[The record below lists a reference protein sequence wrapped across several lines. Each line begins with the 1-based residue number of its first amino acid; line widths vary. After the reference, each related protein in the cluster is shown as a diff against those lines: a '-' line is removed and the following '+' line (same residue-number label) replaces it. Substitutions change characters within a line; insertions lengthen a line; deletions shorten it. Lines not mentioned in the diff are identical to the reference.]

1 MSRSPA
7 SSEVPGPPLRAPQVL
22 LFDLGRVLVDFD
34 FGRAL
39 EAWAPHSA
47 LPPEALRLA
56 FRHDEAYERHER
68 GELAAAQYFAHLA
81 TTLQLDASP
90 AQIEQGWNA
99 IFLGEILQTRRIVEH
114 LRGRLPCHVF
124 SNTNAS
130 HIAACRARFPALFSA
145 VDGTFTSHELGLRK
159 PDRAAFERVCALIGC
174 PPGAVLFFDDLAANV
189 AGARAAGLQAVQVR
203 SPDDVAAALR
213 ALGHEL
219 PDEADS
225 RERAA
230 GAVIGAPP

>member
-1 MSRSPA
+1 MRQPD
-7 SSEVPGPPLRAPQVL
+7 LRPPQVL

-47 LPPEALRLA
+47 LSPEALRLA

-68 GELAAAQYFAHLA
+68 GELTAAQYFAHLA
-81 TTLQLDASP
+81 ATLQLDASP

-99 IFLGEILQTRRIVEH
+99 IFLDEIVRTRRIVEQ

-124 SNTNAS
+124 SNTNAT
-130 HIAACRARFPALFSA
+130 HLAACRARFPALFSA
-145 VDGTFTSHELGLRK
+145 FDGIFTSHELGLRK

-174 PPGAVLFFDDLAANV
+174 PPDAVLFFDDLAENV

-213 ALGHEL
+213 GLGHEL
-219 PDEADS
+219 PEEPDTPVSAS
-225 RERAA
+225 ATL
-230 GAVIGAPP
+230 GATP

>member
-1 MSRSPA
+1 MRP
-7 SSEVPGPPLRAPQVL
+7 PGLRPPQVL

-47 LPPEALRLA
+47 LSAEALRLA

-68 GELAAAQYFAHLA
+68 GELTAAQYFAHLA
-81 TTLQLDASP
+81 ATLQLDASP
-90 AQIEQGWNA
+90 ARIEQGWNA
-99 IFLGEILQTRRIVEH
+99 IFLGEIVRTRRMVEQ

-124 SNTNAS
+124 SNTNAT
-130 HIAACRARFPALFSA
+130 HLAACRARFPALFGA
-145 VDGTFTSHELGLRK
+145 VDGIFTSHELGLRK

-174 PPGAVLFFDDLAANV
+174 PPAAVLFFDDLAENV
-189 AGARAAGLQAVQVR
+189 AGARSAGLQAVQVH

-213 ALGHEL
+213 VHGHALA
-219 PDEADS
+219 DEAGTP
-225 RERAA
+225 EAA
-230 GAVIGAPP
+230 SAVLRVTGDGTGGTLAA